1 MQSETSVNVVPIS
14 ATIRAD
20 QRDRLVSFAKH
31 SGAISLSEA
40 LRFILDDWVALKRAA
55 IQAARPAEWLQEQAA

>member
-31 SGAISLSEA
+31 SGAISISEA
-40 LRFILDDWVALKRAA
+40 LRELLDKVLPPLVDDGGRDGRTWTATSGA
-55 IQAARPAEWLQEQAA
+55 